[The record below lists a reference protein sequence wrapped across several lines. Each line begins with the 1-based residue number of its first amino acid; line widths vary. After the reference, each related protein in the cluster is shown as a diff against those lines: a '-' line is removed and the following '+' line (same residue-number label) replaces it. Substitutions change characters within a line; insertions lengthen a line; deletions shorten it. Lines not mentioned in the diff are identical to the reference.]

1 MALLAHLYSH
11 IRGSQ
16 EDIATYSL
24 QYILSA
30 SSELNRAFTHLVS
43 ESFHCEVLAPL
54 NYICQV
60 SGENRERPDMVGV
73 DIEGN
78 EQILCEAK
86 FYAGL
91 TNNQPNSYLD
101 RIAQRGG
108 TGLVFICPEVRK
120 AVLWDQL
127 KQLVAE
133 RNTMP
138 ISDFC
143 LSVDGVKMAIITW
156 NEVTSILKRTSASTA
171 IEYVSDVE
179 QLEGFCKQMDS
190 DAFIPFSAEDL
201 GPEVPR
207 KEERYYRVIDKLVEY
222 LKTDKSLNPITK
234 GVKATAYR
242 KGYGR
247 GINIR
252 GYWLSINYDRDL
264 WTDASSCE
272 TPFWVAV
279 RSGKDWKQHDYIIR
293 ALNRFPEIEKGSIW
307 GLTYIALHPMLNG
320 TLDEIV
326 ADMKAQLMKFVDAAD
341 EELAA
346 ETIEA

>member
-30 SSELNRAFTHLVS
+30 SAELNRAFTRLVS
-43 ESFHCEVLAPL
+43 EGLHCELLAPL
-54 NYICQV
+54 NYTCQV
-60 SGENRERPDMVGV
+60 SGENRERPDIAGI
-73 DIEGN
+73 DTEGN

-101 RIAQRGG
+101 RIIQRNG
-108 TGLVFICPEVRK
+108 TGLLFICPEVRK
-120 AVLWDQL
+120 AILWDHL
-127 KQLVAE
+127 KELVAG
-133 RNTMP
+133 RNIIP

-143 LSVDGVKMAIITW
+143 LSIDGVQMAIITW
-156 NEVTSILKRTSASTA
+156 NEVTSVLKRTAASVA
-171 IEYVSDVE
+171 IEHLSDVE
-179 QLEGFCKQMDS
+179 QLEGYCKQMDS
-190 DAFIPFSAEDL
+190 EAFIPFSAEDL

-207 KEERYYRVIDKLVEY
+207 KEERYYRVIDKLVEH
-222 LKTDKSLNPITK
+222 LKSDKSLNPITK

-272 TPFWVAV
+272 TPFWVAI
-279 RSGKDWKQHDYIIR
+279 RSGKDWKQHKYIIR
-293 ALNRFPEIEKGSIW
+293 ALNRFPETEKGSIW
-307 GLTYIALHPMLNG
+307 GLTYIALHPRLNG
-320 TLDEIV
+320 TLDEV
-326 ADMKAQLMKFVDAAD
+326 VDDMKVQILKYIDAAD
-341 EELAA
+341 EELAL
-346 ETIEA
+346 ETQES

>member
-30 SSELNRAFTHLVS
+30 SAELNRAFTRLVS
-43 ESFHCEVLAPL
+43 ESLHCEMLAPL

-60 SGENRERPDMVGV
+60 SGENRERPDIAGI
-73 DIEGN
+73 DTEGN

-101 RIAQRGG
+101 RIIQRDG
-108 TGLVFICPEVRK
+108 TGLLFICPEVRK

-127 KQLVAE
+127 KELVAE
-133 RNTMP
+133 RNIMP
-138 ISDFC
+138 ISDSC
-143 LSVDGVKMAIITW
+143 LSADGVKMAIITW
-156 NEVTSILKRTSASTA
+156 NEVTSILKRTAASIA
-171 IEYVSDVE
+171 IEYLSDVE
-179 QLEGFCKQMDS
+179 QLEGYCKQMDS
-190 DAFIPFSAEDL
+190 EAFIPFSAEDL

-207 KEERYYRVIDKLVEY
+207 KEERYYRVIDKLVEH
-222 LKTDKSLNPITK
+222 LKSDKSLNPITK
-234 GVKATAYR
+234 GVKVTAYR

-264 WTDASSCE
+264 WMDASSCE

-279 RSGKDWKQHDYIIR
+279 RSGKDWKQHEYIIR
-293 ALNRFPEIEKGSIW
+293 ALNRFPELEKGSIW
-307 GLTYIALHPMLNG
+307 GLTYIALHPRLNG
-320 TLDEIV
+320 TLDEVVDDLKVQIL
-326 ADMKAQLMKFVDAAD
+326 KYIDAAD
-341 EELAA
+341 EELAL
-346 ETIEA
+346 ETQES

>member
-24 QYILSA
+24 QYILAA
-30 SSELNRAFTHLVS
+30 SSELNRAFTRLIS
-43 ESFHCEVLAPL
+43 ETLHCEMLASL
-54 NYICQV
+54 NYVCQS
-60 SGENRERPDMVGV
+60 SGENRERPDMAGI
-73 DIEGN
+73 DEEGI

-91 TNNQPNSYLD
+91 TGNQPNAYID
-101 RIAQRGG
+101 RIIKKNGI
-108 TGLVFICPEVRK
+108 GLIFICPEARK
-120 AVLWDQL
+120 EVLWSQL
-127 KQLVAE
+127 KELVAE
-133 RNTMP
+133 RDVIPKTNYC
-138 ISDFC
+138 I
-143 LSVDGVKMAIITW
+143 SVDGTQMAIITW
-156 NEVTSILKRTSASTA
+156 KEVISVLKRTSTSLA
-171 IEYVSDVE
+171 IEYISDVE

-190 DAFIPFSAEDL
+190 EAFIPFSSEDL
-201 GPEVPR
+201 GPEIAR
-207 KEERYYRVIDKLVEY
+207 KEERYFRVIDKLVEH
-222 LKTDKSLNPITK
+222 LKSDKTLNPITK

-264 WTDASSCE
+264 WTDSSSCE

-293 ALNRFPEIEKGSIW
+293 ALNRFPETEKGSIW

-320 TLDEIV
+320 TLDEV
-326 ADMKAQLMKFVDAAD
+326 VDDMKSQLIKYIDAA
-341 EELAA
+341 EE
-346 ETIEA
+346 ERTKEIQKS